1 MEMKNSTYAAPQVEV
16 IAVELEQVMLN
27 ASPGGAEEYIPEFGD

>member
-1 MEMKNSTYAAPQVEV
+1 MEKKNLSYAAPQVEV

-27 ASPGGAEEYIPEFGD
+27 ASPNEGMENENAPF